1 MTEQKAYQVAD
12 WNGESGEYWAANQ
25 ARLDAMFAVFGQ
37 AAIEA
42 AAPAAGERVLDVGCG
57 AGASSL
63 ALAARVGAG
72 GHVLG
77 VDISE
82 PLIGRARELAPQ
94 DTPVLFQVA
103 DASNAELPEGA
114 FDILFSRFGVMFF
127 DDPTGA
133 FAHMRHALRPGGRVA
148 FICWRGVA
156 ENDWV
161 QLPMG
166 AIRGIV
172 PLAAPPDPEA
182 PGPFSFGDRG
192 RVTRIL
198 TAAGFTDINFAPFD
212 VSIPFGEGE
221 TRDAAIDDAVR
232 MAFEGGPLSL
242 LLAHQSDDIRAQ
254 ASAAIRAAF
263 ASLPGE
269 RSVMIGGAAWIV
281 MAGKQPHVV
290 GGIRQIHHHPVGI
303 LRLLRVEHASADADP
318 HLLAKRALG
327 AEFLRGTHH
336 VGGHRLFDGRQLRQ
350 PLAEHATA
358 ADLLLW
364 RIWLVQRQAT
374 RAAQL
379 PGRLLDHNAELLTK
393 RPRVGLSQVHSRLD
407 THRIKMEF
415 HLAADAPHFGH
426 VRIA

>member
-12 WNGESGEYWAANQ
+12 WNGESGEYWAVNQ

-42 AAPAAGERVLDVGCG
+42 AAPATGERVLDVGCG

-82 PLIGRARELAPQ
+82 SLIGRARELAPQ

-103 DASNAELPEGA
+103 DASSAELPEGA
-114 FDILFSRFGVMFF
+114 FDILYSRFGVMFF
-127 DDPTGA
+127 DDPTVA
-133 FAHMRHALRPGGRVA
+133 FAHMRRALRPGGRVA

-156 ENDWV
+156 ENDWAR
-161 QLPMG
+161 LPMG

-172 PLAAPPDPEA
+172 PPIAPPDPEA

-192 RVTRIL
+192 RVKRIL
-198 TAAGFTDINFAPFD
+198 TEAGFTDITFAPFD

-242 LLAHQSDDIRAQ
+242 VLAHQTDDIRDHAW
-254 ASAAIRAAF
+254 AAVRAAF
-263 ASLPGE
+263 AELPGG
-269 RSVMIGGAAWIV
+269 RAVMIDGAAWIV
-281 MAGKQPHVV
+281 MACNPA
-290 GGIRQIHHHPVGI
+290 
-303 LRLLRVEHASADADP
+303 ASDC
-318 HLLAKRALG
+318 
-327 AEFLRGTHH
+327 
-336 VGGHRLFDGRQLRQ
+336 
-350 PLAEHATA
+350 
-358 ADLLLW
+358 
-364 RIWLVQRQAT
+364 
-374 RAAQL
+374 
-379 PGRLLDHNAELLTK
+379 
-393 RPRVGLSQVHSRLD
+393 
-407 THRIKMEF
+407 
-415 HLAADAPHFGH
+415 
-426 VRIA
+426 